1 MLNIYTCTPGC
12 LSRFPNPWWTSGALW
27 GKRMVRTVPNEG
39 TWYQI
44 DGPPLSV
51 WVLLDCPCWR
61 MRFLFFQVLAVNQ
74 AASVWICLCELFS
87 FFFFFLLL
95 LLHAFCLHQVCM
107 RVCVWRW
114 RRAAPHHCGSCCW
127 LATVCVWRPP
137 TRSDRRWISMW
148 LRASPSWATVSVFCV
163 TLSPKVLINHDIRYA
178 RRVYC
183 HARWKSTVKLKMKQ
197 KRITLWSM
205 KAHLKLYAHA
215 KLRLFC
221 GALTVYT
228 TDWTQMV
235 QQHVG
240 QQYNRTQSL
249 YVLRRTRIS
258 AVLMRWED

>member
-1 MLNIYTCTPGC
+1 MHAWVLVTVSQSLMDI
-12 LSRFPNPWWTSGALW
+12 W
-27 GKRMVRTVPNEG
+27 GFVGKTNGEDGTKWRHLVPNWRPS
-39 TWYQI
+39 TVR
-44 DGPPLSV
+44 LSV
-51 WVLLDCPCWR
+51 TWLSLLTDAFSLLSGPCSEPGSQCVNMFVWA
-61 MRFLFFQVLAVNQ
+61 FF
-74 AASVWICLCELFS
+74 